1 MSQLTRNMRSK
12 KVVRGKTDQH
22 LFGLCTSS
30 PKTNMMLIVLI
41 VKSPYEYVLTAS
53 FSLEELTRSLNIA
66 SKGKQMHP
74 LRWDESSPPPLPPT
88 PYDTDPSSFKIP
100 HLSHVIWAHLHV
112 TIPSHYPT
120 THTPKGLRYAA
131 CSFRTL
137 PFYRLA
143 RTYFLNAQIVA
154 TLQANATSAVC
165 AHTPPPPA
173 PSPFLSAALHHDQ
186 RRGAVGLRVVRI

>member
-1 MSQLTRNMRSK
+1 MMSSMSQLTRNMRSK

-74 LRWDESSPPPLPPT
+74 LRWDESSPPPSPLPPT
-88 PYDTDPSSFKIP
+88 TQTHPPSRSLTYRTSFGRTSTLPYR
-100 HLSHVIWAHLHV
+100 
-112 TIPSHYPT
+112 PT
-120 THTPKGLRYAA
+120 TPLPILQRA
-131 CSFRTL
+131 CVMPRV
-137 PFYRLA
+137 PFEPCHS
-143 RTYFLNAQIVA
+143 TG
-154 TLQANATSAVC
+154 
-165 AHTPPPPA
+165 
-173 PSPFLSAALHHDQ
+173 SPE
-186 RRGAVGLRVVRI
+186 RIS